1 MGGFISCCWSEIGY
15 GMANVTDDSNSNIPD
30 GYILKTWAYQLNRF
44 GSVRFG
50 LVWIWVSVR
59 FGSVWFGLDLGLE
72 PEAEAEPLTFT
83 SNSSELFSKFSTGIA
98 TGTFIF

>member
-44 GSVRFG
+44 GSIWFG
-50 LVWIWVSVR
+50 LDLG